1 MGFVLIGVPW
11 YVGTFIFC
19 CLTHD
24 YRERS
29 GLAACAI
36 AVHEALSLAP
46 TTSDYCC
53 SKMLDSSKFR
63 ASSQFF
69 QLFFPL
75 SEFEFFWP
83 EIFALIL
90 ALAHI
95 LGSTKFESICFFS
108 MSACFINFVSK
119 IVIFICMLG
128 CLRKWVCSILSQVS
142 AGLKKERT
150 THVMR
155 VLFFLGT

>member
-1 MGFVLIGVPW
+1 
-11 YVGTFIFC
+11 
-19 CLTHD
+19 
-24 YRERS
+24 
-29 GLAACAI
+29 
-36 AVHEALSLAP
+36 
-46 TTSDYCC
+46 
-53 SKMLDSSKFR
+53 
-63 ASSQFF
+63 
-69 QLFFPL
+69 
-75 SEFEFFWP
+75 
-83 EIFALIL
+83 
-90 ALAHI
+90 
-95 LGSTKFESICFFS
+95 